1 MEKEFDLTQLAQY
14 DGQDDVRLMLR
25 SMALSMMLLQ
35 CLLGKV
41 VSTTGIQ
48 LVTTSVL

>member
-14 DGQDDVRLMLR
+14 DGQDGRLMLR